1 MSTIGSIFRNRS
13 LKAQLVVSH
22 LVLVVLLV
30 VVMVGAIF
38 NFFSL
43 GRSIDRIFRNN
54 YKSVIAAQRM
64 KDALDR
70 IDSSATLALAGET
83 QRARRQYQTYL
94 PRFTAAHH
102 VEAHNITEAGEQKLA
117 NEIGRGFAAYSNGIE
132 RLLYAEPRMPA
143 QAARSY
149 YFGTLEPEFLAIKQ
163 RAQEVLDL
171 NQAAIV
177 RADVRAKAEARVASV
192 RSIIVTVGAFLLALF
207 FALRMIHAIL
217 HPISTLSAQAEEV
230 GAGHL
235 DQHIDMHRSDEIG
248 TLADSF
254 NRMTDKLREAR
265 GLLEKQLHIAQR
277 MSDAALTSLYDP
289 VIVTDSA
296 GRIVHLNR
304 SAEGLFGS
312 VGTLVGSRAAEAI
325 QRPEI
330 VQEIEDAL
338 HPEQRTRPDSEKS
351 PILIQT
357 SEFVR
362 GIPASDERM
371 DAAVHAY
378 YPRATPML
386 DDDGT
391 LLGAVAVL
399 EDVTYLTELDRLK
412 TEFISVAS
420 HELRTPVA
428 SLLLSAQ
435 LLKDGAV
442 GKLTPEQQEIVTA
455 QLEDLDRLDRL
466 MRDLLD
472 MTRLESGI
480 TAPRFESVPP
490 REVAQSALNAIAAQA
505 EAKSLAVTTEVA
517 PDIPD
522 MRADRGQI
530 IRVIVNL
537 LTNAVRHTPEGGR
550 IAVRVYKEGAN
561 AVLEVSDTGA
571 GIPKDYLPRVFER
584 FVQVPGAT
592 GGGAGMGLS
601 IAKSIVRTHGGT
613 ISADSELGKGST
625 FRFTIPL
632 A

>member
-1 MSTIGSIFRNRS
+1 MSALGSVFRNRS
-13 LKAQLVVSH
+13 LKVQLVVSH
-22 LVLVVLLV
+22 LVLVALLV
-30 VVMVGAIF
+30 VVMAGAIF

-70 IDSSATLALAGET
+70 IDSAATFALAG
-83 QRARRQYQTYL
+83 QAARARTQYRTYL
-94 PRFTAAHH
+94 PSFDRAHYI
-102 VEAHNITEAGEQKLA
+102 EAHNITEHGESKLA
-117 NEIGRGFAAYSNGIE
+117 NEIGRGFASYSKGVE
-132 RLLYAEPRMPA
+132 KLLYASPPMPTA
-143 QAARSY
+143 QARDY
-149 YFGTLEPEFLAIKQ
+149 YFSTLEPEYIAIKGN
-163 RAQEVLDL
+163 AQKVLDI

-177 RADVRAKAEARVASV
+177 RADARAKAEARAASV

-207 FALRMIHAIL
+207 FALRMIHGVL
-217 HPISTLSAQAEEV
+217 RPISTLSGQAEEI

-235 DQHIDMHRSDEIG
+235 DQHIDIHRTDEIG

-265 GLLEKQLHIAQR
+265 RLLEQQLHIAQR

-312 VGTLVGSRAAEAI
+312 VSALVGSAAADAI

-330 VQEIEDAL
+330 VQEIEGAL

-351 PILIQT
+351 PILIET
-357 SEFVR
+357 
-362 GIPASDERM
+362 

-435 LLKDGAV
+435 LLRDGAV
-442 GKLTPEQQEIVTA
+442 GELSPEQREIVAA

-480 TAPRFESVPP
+480 SPPRFESVSPA
-490 REVAQSALNAIAAQA
+490 EVVQSALNAVAAQA
-505 EAKSLAVTTEVA
+505 EAKGLTVTTELA
-517 PDIPD
+517 PDVPD

-530 IRVIVNL
+530 IRVLVNL
-537 LTNAVRHTPEGGR
+537 LTNAVRYTSEGGR
-550 IAVRVYKEGAN
+550 IAVRLCREDSN
-561 AVLEVSDTGA
+561 AVFEVADSGI
-571 GIPKDYLPRVFER
+571 GIPRDYLPRIFER

-601 IAKSIVRTHGGT
+601 IAKSIVKTHGGT

>member
-1 MSTIGSIFRNRS
+1 M
-13 LKAQLVVSH
+13 QLVVSH

-30 VVMVGAIF
+30 VVMVAAIF

-64 KDALDR
+64 KDALER
-70 IDSSATLALAGET
+70 IDSSTTFVLAGQTE
-83 QRARRQYQTYL
+83 RARGQYQTYV
-94 PRFTAAHH
+94 PRFTAAHY
-102 VEAHNITEAGEQKLA
+102 VEAHNITEAGERKVA
-117 NEIGRGFAAYSNGIE
+117 NEIGRGFAAYSKGIE
-132 RLLYAEPRMPA
+132 RLIYADPPMSA
-143 QAARSY
+143 QAARDY
-149 YFGTLEPEFLAIKQ
+149 YLGTLEPLFVALKQ
-163 RAQEVLDL
+163 HAQEVLDL

-177 RADVRAKAEARVASV
+177 RADVRAKAEAQAASV
-192 RSIIVTVGAFLLALF
+192 RSIVVSIAAFLLALF

-217 HPISTLSAQAEEV
+217 HPIFSLSAQSEEI

-235 DQHIDMHRSDEIG
+235 DQHIDIHRTDEIG

-265 GLLEKQLHIAQR
+265 RLLEQQLHIAQR

-304 SAEGLFGS
+304 SAEGLFGP
-312 VGTLVGSRAAEAI
+312 VGELVGSPAADAI

-330 VQEIEDAL
+330 VQEIEGAL
-338 HPEQRTRPDSEKS
+338 HPEHVIRPDSEKS

-357 SEFVR
+357 DS
-362 GIPASDERM
+362 
-371 DAAVHAY
+371 AVHAY
-378 YPRATPML
+378 YPRATPMR

-435 LLKDGAV
+435 LLQDGAV
-442 GKLTPEQQEIVTA
+442 GDLTPEQREIVAA
-455 QLEDLDRLDRL
+455 QLEDLQRLDRL

-480 TAPRFESVPP
+480 SAPRFEAAPP
-490 REVAQSALNAIAAQA
+490 SELVQSALNAVAAQA
-505 EAKSLAVTTEVA
+505 ESKGIKLTSEIAEGLPHA
-517 PDIPD
+517 
-522 MRADRGQI
+522 RADRGQI

-537 LTNAVRHTPEGGR
+537 LTNAIRHTPEGGR
-550 IAVRVYKEGAN
+550 VTVRVYTENAN
-561 AVLEVSDTGA
+561 AVFEVTDA
-571 GIPKDYLPRVFER
+571 GIGIPSNYLPRIFER

-601 IAKSIVRTHGGT
+601 IAKSIVKTHGGT
-613 ISADSELGKGST
+613 ISADSELTKGST
-625 FRFTIPL
+625 FRFAIPF
-632 A
+632 ASDSA

>member
-1 MSTIGSIFRNRS
+1 MSVIGGVFRNRS
-13 LKAQLVVSH
+13 LKVQLVVSH
-22 LVLVVLLV
+22 LVLVALLV

-38 NFFSL
+38 SFFSL

-54 YKSVIAAQRM
+54 YKSVIAAQHM
-64 KDALDR
+64 KDALER
-70 IDSSATLALAGET
+70 IDSAATFALAGQTE
-83 QRARRQYQTYL
+83 RARKQYRENL
-94 PRFTAAHH
+94 SRFTDAHYI
-102 VEAHNITEAGEQKLA
+102 EAHNITETGERKLA
-117 NEIGRGFAAYSNGIE
+117 NEIGSGFEAYSKGVH
-132 RLLYAEPRMPA
+132 RLLYASPPMPA
-143 QAARSY
+143 DQARQY
-149 YFGTLEPEFLAIKQ
+149 YFSTLEPEFIALKQ
-163 RAQEVLDL
+163 DAQKVLDI

-177 RADVRAKAEARVASV
+177 RADARAKAEARAASI
-192 RSIIVTVGAFLLALF
+192 RSIIVTIGAFLLALF
-207 FALRMIHAIL
+207 FALRMIHAVL
-217 HPISTLSAQAEEV
+217 HPISTLSAQAEEI

-235 DQHIDMHRSDEIG
+235 DQHIDIHRTDEIG

-265 GLLEKQLHIAQR
+265 HLLEQQLHIAQR

-289 VIVTDSA
+289 VIVTDSQ
-296 GRIVHLNR
+296 GRVVHLNR
-304 SAEGLFGS
+304 SAEGLFGE
-312 VGTLVGSRAAEAI
+312 VGALVGVPVADAVR
-325 QRPEI
+325 RPEI

-338 HPEQRTRPDSEKS
+338 HPEQRVRPDSERS
-351 PILIQT
+351 PMLVQT
-357 SEFVR
+357 D
-362 GIPASDERM
+362 G
-371 DAAVHAY
+371 AVHAY

-420 HELRTPVA
+420 HELRTPVQ

-435 LLKDGAV
+435 LLDRGAV
-442 GKLTPEQQEIVTA
+442 GDLTPDQKDIVTA

-480 TAPRFESVPP
+480 TPPRFDSVPP
-490 REVAQSALNAIAAQA
+490 AEIVQSALNAVSAQA
-505 EAKSLAVTTEVA
+505 EAKGLALTSEIA
-517 PDIPD
+517 RDIPD
-522 MRADRGQI
+522 VRADRSQI
-530 IRVIVNL
+530 IRVLVNL
-537 LTNAVRHTPEGGR
+537 LTNAVRHTSEGGK
-550 IAVRVYKEGAN
+550 ITVRLRRDN
-561 AVLEVSDTGA
+561 ASAMFEVADTGT
-571 GIPKDYLPRVFER
+571 GIPKEYLPRIFER

-601 IAKSIVRTHGGT
+601 IAKSIVKTHGGT

-632 A
+632 AQDREER